1 MPESRSS
8 WSRLFSWFFGRREP
22 EPVVEPPVTP
32 VSGDVAEPQPTI
44 NELLDIPI
52 PPRAPPP
59 LPGEPEPADMSLSV
73 PDFQPAGDPLPPPD
87 NGGDEPQDPQ
97 LPTEGPNLGF
107 RRLWNNHP
115 TPSTGEKFPCRDAE
129 GMPHFNN
136 QCAILMGTCL
146 LESQLLHGY
155 DKTTCW
161 YRGHKGH
168 TLRARELSDW
178 MRRHPERFGRV
189 EIRKNVTWGAFRGRT
204 GFVCFHN
211 FWGQN
216 NQGDHIDLWDGTGI
230 IRRETDPR
238 LEGPGLADG
247 SLDYFER
254 SEEVWFWPVH

>member
-1 MPESRSS
+1 MPSS
-8 WSRLFSWFFGRREP
+8 NSFWTRLWSFFRP
-22 EPVVEPPVTP
+22 APQTQPPAPPVVPPAPPAQPPTPPVLNVPPLQPSPPVT
-32 VSGDVAEPQPTI
+32 APQ
-44 NELLDIPI
+44 
-52 PPRAPPP
+52 APPVVP
-59 LPGEPEPADMSLSV
+59 TPPVPE
-73 PDFQPAGDPLPPPD
+73 QPQREG
-87 NGGDEPQDPQ
+87 

-107 RRLWNNHP
+107 RKLWNNHP
-115 TPSTGEKFPCRDAE
+115 TVGEGEVFPCRDAD
-129 GMPHFNN
+129 GTPHFDN

-146 LESQLLHGY
+146 LRSDLLHGY
-155 DKTTCW
+155 DKPTCW

-168 TLRARELSDW
+168 TLRAREVSEW

-189 EIRKNVTWGAFRGRT
+189 EIRSNVSWGAFRGRT

-211 FWGQN
+211 FWGAG

-230 IRRETDPR
+230 IRRENDSS